1 MGALP
6 AQAEGR
12 FFYWL
17 DEGPGKQV
25 DLAAAGVPRSKLETE
40 RVTYLTR
47 EEREALEVVVDAAT
61 GLLQYRATQEL
72 VDTGKDLGLV
82 VLPGAASSTPDTRQ
96 QQHQRQ
102 QQQRRRRAEDAGIPE
117 EQEPEQDEPDTD
129 VDEPG
134 MSMTV
139 DAALCMQQR
148 LREAAADTA
157 AKGSAAAAAAAA
169 AAAVGVSPTQRQTWG
184 GTPARGSC
192 TPGVAPLLQSAAS
205 TPEPQVRSGSTDGT
219 PQPPAPS
226 AAAAAAAAAGHAAVS
241 PYGGTNVQPQVPVG
255 APASVPPA
263 GAAGGR
269 QGTPLEPPAASSAI
283 KDTIREKPCKW
294 IYVLDTQRRL
304 FVHAKYRGKFHHSSF
319 VEGGAVL
326 AAGGIVVQRGRILKL
341 TADSGHYRPSFES
354 FMLTVQQLRDMGAD
368 LGDTQL
374 SAKHIRCPKL
384 PGL

>member
-61 GLLQYRATQEL
+61 GLLQYRATGEL
-72 VDTGKDLGLV
+72 VDTGTDLGLV
-82 VLPGAASSTPDTRQ
+82 VQPDLVATTPHRHQ
-96 QQHQRQ
+96 QQHHQHQER
-102 QQQRRRRAEDAGIPE
+102 EGVDTDAQE
-117 EQEPEQDEPDTD
+117 EAEQEDTD

-134 MSMTV
+134 MSMSV
-139 DAALCMQQR
+139 AAALCMQQR
-148 LREAAADTA
+148 LQEAAQDRAGQ
-157 AKGSAAAAAAAA
+157 GSAAAG
-169 AAAVGVSPTQRQTWG
+169 GVSPGVRHAWED
-184 GTPARGSC
+184 TPARGSC
-192 TPGVAPLLQSAAS
+192 TPVVAPLLQTAAS

-219 PQPPAPS
+219 PLPPPPPS
-226 AAAAAAAAAGHAAVS
+226 AAAAAAVAAGHAAVS
-241 PYGGTNVQPQVPVG
+241 PYSGTNMQQQQQVPVVST
-255 APASVPPA
+255 AA
-263 GAAGGR
+263 GPTPGGR
-269 QGTPLEPPAASSAI
+269 QGTPRCPLEPAAASSAI

-374 SAKHIRCPKL
+374 SAKHIKCPKL